1 MNVVLD
7 IADVNRRNLYYCEP
21 VTNTVMDFSVFVK
34 TGYTDELIIMNG
46 IYINCPFDISKVD
59 KYYHNYKYK
68 YGFDYNKNMDLIDGL
83 IKIERM
89 IIECHNMHN
98 LIPVYKLRDQ
108 LLSLHIKVFE
118 NVECSTNTLEP
129 GDYNFTL
136 KISGIW
142 QNGASYGLTF
152 KFFSQETHSTVC

>member
-7 IADVNRRNLYYCEP
+7 IADVDRRNLYYCEP
-21 VTNTVMDFSVFVK
+21 VTNTVMDVSVFVR
-34 TGYTDELIIMNG
+34 TGYTDELITMNG
-46 IYINCPFDISKVD
+46 LYIHCPFCISKVD
-59 KYYHNYKYK
+59 KYYQNYKFM
-68 YGFDYNKNMDLIDGL
+68 FDYNQNMDLIDGL

-89 IIECHNMHN
+89 IIQCHNVHN

-108 LLSLHIKVFE
+108 LLSLHIRVFE

-142 QNGASYGLTF
+142 QNGDSCGLTF
-152 KFFSQETHSTVC
+152 KFFSQKTLSTVC

>member
-7 IADVNRRNLYYCEP
+7 IADVDRRNLYYCEP
-21 VTNTVMDFSVFVK
+21 VTNTVMDVSVFVR
-34 TGYTDELIIMNG
+34 TGYTDELITMNG
-46 IYINCPFDISKVD
+46 LYIHCPFRISKVD
-59 KYYHNYKYK
+59 KYYQNYKFM
-68 YGFDYNKNMDLIDGL
+68 FDYNQNMDLIDGL

-89 IIECHNMHN
+89 IIQCHNVHN

-108 LLSLHIKVFE
+108 LLSLHIRVFE

-142 QNGASYGLTF
+142 QNRDSCGLTF
-152 KFFSQETHSTVC
+152 KFFSQKTLSTVC

>member
-7 IADVNRRNLYYCEP
+7 IADVDRRNLYYCEP
-21 VTNTVMDFSVFVK
+21 VTNTVMDVSVFFR
-34 TGYTDELIIMNG
+34 TGYTDELITLNG
-46 IYINCPFDISKVD
+46 LYINCPFGITKVD
-59 KYYHNYKYK
+59 KYYHNHKYM
-68 YGFDYNKNMDLIDGL
+68 FDYNPNMDLIDGL

-89 IIECHNMHN
+89 IIGCHNVHN

-108 LLSLHIKVFE
+108 LLSLHIRVFE
-118 NVECSTNTLEP
+118 NEEYITPTLEP

-142 QNGASYGLTF
+142 QTGDSCGLTF
-152 KFFSQETHSTVC
+152 KFFSQEKCSAIS